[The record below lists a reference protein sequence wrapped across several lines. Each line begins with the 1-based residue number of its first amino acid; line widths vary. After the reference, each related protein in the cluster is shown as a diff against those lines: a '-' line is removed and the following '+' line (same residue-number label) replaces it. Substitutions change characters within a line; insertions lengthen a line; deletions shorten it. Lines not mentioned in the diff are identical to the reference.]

1 MLDTERAL
9 KTSNSL
15 AGISN
20 GLMKEWLS
28 CRSSSPLSVLT
39 GEVLHD
45 AGQNPIVASSIG
57 KSQHTQVSKVP

>member
-1 MLDTERAL
+1 
-9 KTSNSL
+9 
-15 AGISN
+15 
-20 GLMKEWLS
+20 LS